1 MGIKDLFNKLRGK
14 GDESLSPFSLFEEI
28 VETQEEPQP
37 SIKKEG
43 DKAMNRTSNYATGK
57 AIATGQITLVD
68 LTDIISQPTAPSP
81 AKENMLWMDTSK
93 TPPVLMVYKNG
104 AWVKENDFKND
115 PEYSAIKETL
125 TKNTA
130 DIEVNKKAIALK
142 VTQTEVTNTVI
153 TEVNKTVKSVV
164 SEYAKNQNAVNPP
177 TTGWSTTPPTWENG
191 WYIWSRNVTTMM
203 SGSTSTSTPVNITGA
218 KGSTG
223 PQGNAG
229 PAGNG
234 IKATVVEYQ
243 AGTDGVT
250 PPSGTWTTKVPSVA
264 ANQFLWTRTTISY
277 TSSSTPNTVSY
288 SVGKMGAQGPKGDKG
303 ATGPQGPQGEKGDT
317 GLQGPK
323 GDTGK
328 QGPQGQQ
335 GPKGDKGEQG
345 PQGAKGPQGAQGPQG
360 ATGPTGQGIQSITS
374 LYKMLD
380 VKTQQPTPT
389 SDTGWSTTPP
399 TWVKGKYIHT
409 CSKIVYKN
417 PTATAYTVPICDSSW
432 EAANDVQS
440 DLNTKY
446 EQINNQFGEI
456 NTSLEEIDLT
466 VGEITTANY
475 ATCNNTAL
483 EFIVGSGSG
492 IATDIRNKVKA
503 SNIPLY
509 IQGNVSGGTYLT
521 VTRIQSLDSS
531 GKIIDEIN
539 YGKGIVL
546 RKSKTNA
553 NIYDELTPK
562 GIYRKINVY
571 DGTELLAEDY
581 YYDNDY
587 QNLIK
592 VVPLGKL
599 KFECNM
605 ETISTKHIV
614 PLTTLANIE
623 NAVSSIE
630 ISKNQISQKVNV
642 DDVIAAIN
650 MGIEDDQSNILIMAD
665 KIKLQ
670 GAITIEALDKGL
682 QEGYIEENGKTMIN
696 GGMISAKSLKLT
708 DALQANG
715 VNIKDKAGVTTF
727 SIDGDS
733 GLVNIRG
740 NVQSMNYEDP
750 VYDSNGNVT
759 TAGSGWLIESDGT
772 AVFNEGEFRSKVIL
786 PRAGMSNEGNVRIW
800 AGSKIAANAPF
811 RVMDNGDIY
820 VEKGNFKGVFSGD
833 VKVGGITISDTPVK
847 GQTGRSRAVIE
858 IRDDADKV
866 MTTLADDSAYIGTNL
881 QVRDILSVNEQYV
894 DIKKGGLNIGNANIT
909 LDANNSA
916 ISFKDGLADF
926 KLNGSKFDFIMNG
939 SSQSTDFS
947 FSNSQRDAVVEIQ
960 GQLKVKSNVDIGIV
974 TIRKTNDGIDFLF
987 I

>member
-14 GDESLSPFSLFEEI
+14 GDESLSPFSLSEEV

-37 SIKKEG
+37 SIKEEG

-115 PEYSAIKETL
+115 PQYNVITETIK
-125 TKNTA
+125 KQTA
-130 DIEVNKKAIALK
+130 EIQANKDSIALK
-142 VTQTEVTNTVI
+142 VNATE
-153 TEVNKTVKSVV
+153 
-164 SEYAKNQNAVNPP
+164 AKNIAISEIDKVQIGGTNLLPGTSKDLQVVNFAGWEYYFPKDLVNWSPGEKITGKIYLKPTDQNASCMLHVRYKDSTYWQIRGTRVNAGSEGYSTVSITIPNRDDIARIQFSIRLDVGETP
-177 TTGWSTTPPTWENG
+177 SDKVYYKEAKVEKGTKNTDWSPAPEDTEQKFTSVDSQFSEIKADLKNINLEVG
-191 WYIWSRNVTTMM
+191 SVTT
-203 SGSTSTSTPVNITGA
+203 A
-218 KGSTG
+218 
-223 PQGNAG
+223 
-229 PAGNG
+229 
-234 IKATVVEYQ
+234 
-243 AGTDGVT
+243 D
-250 PPSGTWTTKVPSVA
+250 
-264 ANQFLWTRTTISY
+264 
-277 TSSSTPNTVSY
+277 
-288 SVGKMGAQGPKGDKG
+288 
-303 ATGPQGPQGEKGDT
+303 
-317 GLQGPK
+317 
-323 GDTGK
+323 
-328 QGPQGQQ
+328 
-335 GPKGDKGEQG
+335 
-345 PQGAKGPQGAQGPQG
+345 
-360 ATGPTGQGIQSITS
+360 
-374 LYKMLD
+374 
-380 VKTQQPTPT
+380 
-389 SDTGWSTTPP
+389 
-399 TWVKGKYIHT
+399 
-409 CSKIVYKN
+409 
-417 PTATAYTVPICDSSW
+417 
-432 EAANDVQS
+432 
-440 DLNTKY
+440 
-446 EQINNQFGEI
+446 
-456 NTSLEEIDLT
+456 
-466 VGEITTANY
+466 Y

-492 IATDIRNKVKA
+492 IATDVRNKVKA

-509 IQGNVSGGTYLT
+509 IQGNVSGETYLT

-531 GKIIDEIN
+531 GKIIDEVN
-539 YGKGIVL
+539 YGKGIML

-562 GIYRKINVY
+562 GIYRKIDVY
-571 DGTELLAEDY
+571 DGTELLAADY

-605 ETISTKHIV
+605 ATISTKHIV

-623 NAVSSIE
+623 NAVASIE

-650 MGIEDDQSNILIMAD
+650 MGIEDDQSKILIMAD

-682 QEGYIEENGKTMIN
+682 QEGYLEENGKTMIN

-715 VNIKDKAGVTTF
+715 VNITDKAGVTTF

-733 GLVNIRG
+733 GLVNIKG
-740 NVQSMNYEDP
+740 NVQSMDYKDP
-750 VYDSNGNVT
+750 VYDSSGNVT

-833 VKVGGITISDTPVK
+833 VKVGGITISDNPVE

-881 QVRDILSVNEQYV
+881 QVRDILSVNERYV
-894 DIKKGGLNIGNANIT
+894 DIKKGGLNIGNASIT
-909 LDANNSA
+909 LDADNSA
-916 ISFKDGLADF
+916 ISFKNGLADF
-926 KLNGSKFDFIMNG
+926 KVNGSKFDFVMND

-947 FSNSQRDAVVEIQ
+947 FSNSQRDTVVEIQ

>member
-14 GDESLSPFSLFEEI
+14 GDESLSPFSLSEEI

-115 PEYSAIKETL
+115 PEYSVIKETL

-130 DIEVNKKAIALK
+130 DIEVNKKEIALK

-223 PQGNAG
+223 PQGNTG

-234 IKATVVEYQ
+234 IKATVVDYQ

-277 TSSSTPNTVSY
+277 TSISTPNTVSY
-288 SVGKMGAQGPKGDKG
+288 SVGKMGAQGP
-303 ATGPQGPQGEKGDT
+303 
-317 GLQGPK
+317 
-323 GDTGK
+323 
-328 QGPQGQQ
+328 QGQ
-335 GPKGDKGEQG
+335 
-345 PQGAKGPQGAQGPQG
+345 QGPQG

-399 TWVKGKYIHT
+399 TWIKGKYIHT

-466 VGEITTANY
+466 VGEITTADY

-509 IQGNVSGGTYLT
+509 IQGNVSGETYLT

-539 YGKGIVL
+539 YDKGIVL

-562 GIYRKINVY
+562 GIYRKIDVY
-571 DGTELLAEDY
+571 DGTELLAADY

-605 ETISTKHIV
+605 TTISTKHIV

-630 ISKNQISQKVNV
+630 ISKNQINQKVNV

-650 MGIEDDQSNILIMAD
+650 MGIEDDQSKILIMAD

-682 QEGYIEENGKTMIN
+682 QEGYLEENGKTMIN

-847 GQTGRSRAVIE
+847 GQTGKSRAVIE

-866 MTTLADDSAYIGTNL
+866 ITTLADDSAYIGTNL

-916 ISFKDGLADF
+916 ISFKNGLADF
-926 KLNGSKFDFIMNG
+926 KVNGSKFDFIMNG

-947 FSNSQRDAVVEIQ
+947 FSNSQRDTVVEIQ

>member
-14 GDESLSPFSLFEEI
+14 GDESLSPFSLSEEI

-115 PEYSAIKETL
+115 PEYSVIKETL

-130 DIEVNKKAIALK
+130 DIEVNKKEISLK

-223 PQGNAG
+223 PQGNTG

-234 IKATVVEYQ
+234 IKATVVDYQ

-288 SVGKMGAQGPKGDKG
+288 SVGKMGAQGP
-303 ATGPQGPQGEKGDT
+303 QGS
-317 GLQGPK
+317 
-323 GDTGK
+323 
-328 QGPQGQQ
+328 
-335 GPKGDKGEQG
+335 
-345 PQGAKGPQGAQGPQG
+345 QGPQG

-456 NTSLEEIDLT
+456 NTSLEKIDLT
-466 VGEITTANY
+466 VGEITTADY

-509 IQGNVSGGTYLT
+509 IQGNVSGETYLT
-521 VTRIQSLDSS
+521 VTKIQSLDSS

-539 YGKGIVL
+539 YDKGIVL

-562 GIYRKINVY
+562 GIYRKIDVH
-571 DGTELLAEDY
+571 DGTELLAADY
-581 YYDNDY
+581 YYDNEY

-599 KFECNM
+599 KIECNM
-605 ETISTKHIV
+605 TTISTKHIV

-630 ISKNQISQKVNV
+630 ISKNQINQKVNV

-650 MGIEDDQSNILIMAD
+650 MGIEDDQSKILIMAD

-670 GAITIEALDKGL
+670 GAITIEALDKEL
-682 QEGYIEENGKTMIN
+682 QEGYLEENGKTMIN

-750 VYDSNGNVT
+750 IYDSNGNVT

-847 GQTGRSRAVIE
+847 GQPGRSRAVIE

-866 MTTLADDSAYIGTNL
+866 ITTLADDFAYIGTNL
-881 QVRDILSVNEQYV
+881 QVRDILSVNEEYV

-909 LDANNSA
+909 FDANNSA
-916 ISFKDGLADF
+916 ISFKNGLADF
-926 KLNGSKFDFIMNG
+926 KVNGSKFDFIMNG

>member
-14 GDESLSPFSLFEEI
+14 GDESLSPFSLSEEI

-68 LTDIISQPTAPSP
+68 LTDIISQPTAPTP

-115 PEYSAIKETL
+115 PQYNVITETIK
-125 TKNTA
+125 KQTA
-130 DIEVNKKAIALK
+130 DIQANKDSIALK
-142 VTQTEVTNTVI
+142 VNATEAKNIIISELDKIQIGARNIALNTAESSSIIGTGTTNRTGCRYTLSIPYLTDIKGKELIVVFDWKYEGDTPGGTFFMQTGEPQYGRVTDNQTISESNLEGTITQIWKPKIEKDT
-153 TEVNKTVKSVV
+153 KSVYIRTDNMTGTFTLSNLRIYFGTKDLGWTPAPEDTEQKFTSV
-164 SEYAKNQNAVNPP
+164 DNQFSEIKADLNNINLEV
-177 TTGWSTTPPTWENG
+177 GS
-191 WYIWSRNVTTMM
+191 VTT
-203 SGSTSTSTPVNITGA
+203 A
-218 KGSTG
+218 
-223 PQGNAG
+223 
-229 PAGNG
+229 
-234 IKATVVEYQ
+234 
-243 AGTDGVT
+243 D
-250 PPSGTWTTKVPSVA
+250 
-264 ANQFLWTRTTISY
+264 
-277 TSSSTPNTVSY
+277 
-288 SVGKMGAQGPKGDKG
+288 
-303 ATGPQGPQGEKGDT
+303 
-317 GLQGPK
+317 
-323 GDTGK
+323 
-328 QGPQGQQ
+328 
-335 GPKGDKGEQG
+335 
-345 PQGAKGPQGAQGPQG
+345 
-360 ATGPTGQGIQSITS
+360 
-374 LYKMLD
+374 
-380 VKTQQPTPT
+380 
-389 SDTGWSTTPP
+389 
-399 TWVKGKYIHT
+399 
-409 CSKIVYKN
+409 
-417 PTATAYTVPICDSSW
+417 
-432 EAANDVQS
+432 
-440 DLNTKY
+440 
-446 EQINNQFGEI
+446 
-456 NTSLEEIDLT
+456 
-466 VGEITTANY
+466 Y

-521 VTRIQSLDSS
+521 VTKIQSLDSS

-539 YGKGIVL
+539 YGNGIVL

-562 GIYRKINVY
+562 GIYRKIDVY
-571 DGTELLAEDY
+571 DGTELLAADY

-605 ETISTKHIV
+605 TTISTKHIV

-630 ISKNQISQKVNV
+630 ISKNQINQKVNV

-650 MGIEDDQSNILIMAD
+650 MGIEDDQSKILIMAD

-670 GAITIEALDKGL
+670 GAITIEALDEGL
-682 QEGYIEENGKTMIN
+682 QEGYLEENGKTMIN

-715 VNIKDKAGVTTF
+715 VNITDKAGVTTF

-733 GLVNIRG
+733 GLVNIKG

-750 VYDSNGNVT
+750 IYDSDGNVT

-800 AGSKIAANAPF
+800 AGSKIAADAPF

-858 IRDDADKV
+858 IRDDAGKV
-866 MTTLADDSAYIGTNL
+866 TTTLADDSAYIGTNL

-894 DIKKGGLNIGNANIT
+894 DIKKGGLNVGNSSIT

-916 ISFKDGLADF
+916 ISFKNGLADF
-926 KLNGSKFDFIMNG
+926 KVNGSKFDFVMND

-947 FSNSQRDAVVEIQ
+947 FSNSQRDTIVEIQ
-960 GQLKVKSNVDIGIV
+960 GQLKVKSNVDIGVV

>member
-14 GDESLSPFSLFEEI
+14 GDESLSPFSLSEEI

-68 LTDIISQPTAPSP
+68 LTDIISQPTTPTP

-115 PEYSAIKETL
+115 PQYNVITETIK
-125 TKNTA
+125 KQTA
-130 DIEVNKKAIALK
+130 DIQANKDSIALK
-142 VTQTEVTNTVI
+142 VNATEAKNIIISELDKVQIGARNIALNTAESSSIIGTGTANRTGCRYTFSVPYLTDIKGKELIVVFDWKYEGDTPGGTFYMQSGEPQYGTVTSKQTISESNLGGTI
-153 TEVNKTVKSVV
+153 TKIWKPTSEKDTKSVYIRTDNMTGTFTLSNLRIYFGTKDLGWTPAPEDTERKFTSV
-164 SEYAKNQNAVNPP
+164 DSQFSEIKADLNNINLEV
-177 TTGWSTTPPTWENG
+177 GS
-191 WYIWSRNVTTMM
+191 VTT
-203 SGSTSTSTPVNITGA
+203 A
-218 KGSTG
+218 
-223 PQGNAG
+223 
-229 PAGNG
+229 
-234 IKATVVEYQ
+234 
-243 AGTDGVT
+243 D
-250 PPSGTWTTKVPSVA
+250 
-264 ANQFLWTRTTISY
+264 
-277 TSSSTPNTVSY
+277 
-288 SVGKMGAQGPKGDKG
+288 
-303 ATGPQGPQGEKGDT
+303 
-317 GLQGPK
+317 
-323 GDTGK
+323 
-328 QGPQGQQ
+328 
-335 GPKGDKGEQG
+335 
-345 PQGAKGPQGAQGPQG
+345 
-360 ATGPTGQGIQSITS
+360 
-374 LYKMLD
+374 
-380 VKTQQPTPT
+380 
-389 SDTGWSTTPP
+389 
-399 TWVKGKYIHT
+399 
-409 CSKIVYKN
+409 
-417 PTATAYTVPICDSSW
+417 
-432 EAANDVQS
+432 
-440 DLNTKY
+440 
-446 EQINNQFGEI
+446 
-456 NTSLEEIDLT
+456 
-466 VGEITTANY
+466 Y

-509 IQGNVSGGTYLT
+509 IQGNVSGETYLT

-531 GKIIDEIN
+531 GKIIDEVN

-562 GIYRKINVY
+562 GIYRKIDVY

-605 ETISTKHIV
+605 TTISTKHIV

-630 ISKNQISQKVNV
+630 ISKNQINQKVNV

-650 MGIEDDQSNILIMAD
+650 MGIEDDQSKILIMAD

-682 QEGYIEENGKTMIN
+682 QEGYLEENGKTMIN

-715 VNIKDKAGVTTF
+715 VNITDKAGITTF

-733 GLVNIRG
+733 GLVNIKG
-740 NVQSMNYEDP
+740 NVQSMDYKDP
-750 VYDSNGNVT
+750 VYDSSGNIT
-759 TAGSGWLIESDGT
+759 TTGKGWLIESDGT

-866 MTTLADDSAYIGTNL
+866 MTTLADDLAYIGTNL

-894 DIKKGGLNIGNANIT
+894 DIKKGGLNIGNSSIT

-916 ISFKDGLADF
+916 ISFKNGLADF
-926 KLNGSKFDFIMNG
+926 KVNGSKFDFIMNG

-947 FSNSQRDAVVEIQ
+947 FSNSQRDTVVEIQ
-960 GQLKVKSNVDIGIV
+960 GQLKVKSNVDIGVV

>member
-14 GDESLSPFSLFEEI
+14 GDESLSPFSLSEEI

-115 PEYSAIKETL
+115 PEYSVIKETL
-125 TKNTA
+125 TKNTS
-130 DIEVNKKAIALK
+130 DIEVNKKEIALK

-223 PQGNAG
+223 PQGNTG

-234 IKATVVEYQ
+234 IKAAVVDYQ

-288 SVGKMGAQGPKGDKG
+288 SVGKMGAQGP
-303 ATGPQGPQGEKGDT
+303 QGS
-317 GLQGPK
+317 
-323 GDTGK
+323 
-328 QGPQGQQ
+328 
-335 GPKGDKGEQG
+335 
-345 PQGAKGPQGAQGPQG
+345 QGPQG

-466 VGEITTANY
+466 VGEITTADY

-509 IQGNVSGGTYLT
+509 IQGNVSGETYLT
-521 VTRIQSLDSS
+521 VTKIQSLDSS

-562 GIYRKINVY
+562 GIYRKIDVY
-571 DGTELLAEDY
+571 DGTELLAADY

-592 VVPLGKL
+592 VAPLGKL

-605 ETISTKHIV
+605 TTISTKHIV

-630 ISKNQISQKVNV
+630 ISKNQINQKVNV

-650 MGIEDDQSNILIMAD
+650 MGIEDDQSKILIMAD

-670 GAITIEALDKGL
+670 GAITIEALDKEL
-682 QEGYIEENGKTMIN
+682 QEGYLEENGKTMIN

-750 VYDSNGNVT
+750 IYDSNGNVT

-800 AGSKIAANAPF
+800 AGSKIAADAPF

-866 MTTLADDSAYIGTNL
+866 ITTLADDFAYIGTNL
-881 QVRDILSVNEQYV
+881 QVRDILSVNEEYV

-909 LDANNSA
+909 FDANNSA
-916 ISFKDGLADF
+916 ISFKNGLADF
-926 KLNGSKFDFIMNG
+926 KVNGSKFDFIMNG

>member
-14 GDESLSPFSLFEEI
+14 GDESLSPFSLSEEI

-43 DKAMNRTSNYATGK
+43 DRAMNRTSNYATGK

-130 DIEVNKKAIALK
+130 DIEVNKKEIALK

-164 SEYAKNQNAVNPP
+164 SEYAKNQDAVNPP

-223 PQGNAG
+223 PQGNTG

-234 IKATVVEYQ
+234 IKATVVDYQ
-243 AGTDGVT
+243 AGTNGVT

-288 SVGKMGAQGPKGDKG
+288 SVGKM
-303 ATGPQGPQGEKGDT
+303 
-317 GLQGPK
+317 
-323 GDTGK
+323 
-328 QGPQGQQ
+328 
-335 GPKGDKGEQG
+335 
-345 PQGAKGPQGAQGPQG
+345 GAQGPQG

-440 DLNTKY
+440 DLDTKY
-446 EQINNQFGEI
+446 EQISNKFGEI

-466 VGEITTANY
+466 VGEITTSNY

-521 VTRIQSLDSS
+521 VTKIQSLDSS

-539 YGKGIVL
+539 YGNGIVL

-562 GIYRKINVY
+562 GIYRKIDVY
-571 DGTELLAEDY
+571 DGTELLAADY

-605 ETISTKHIV
+605 TTISTKHIV

-630 ISKNQISQKVNV
+630 ISKNQINQKVNV

-650 MGIEDDQSNILIMAD
+650 MGIEDDQSKILIMAD

-670 GAITIEALDKGL
+670 GAITIEALDKEL
-682 QEGYIEENGKTMIN
+682 QEGYLEENGKTMIN

-715 VNIKDKAGVTTF
+715 VNITDKTGVTTF

-733 GLVNIRG
+733 GLVNIKG

-750 VYDSNGNVT
+750 VYDSDGNIT

-858 IRDDADKV
+858 IRDDVGKV

-894 DIKKGGLNIGNANIT
+894 DIKKGGLNVGNSSIT

-916 ISFKDGLADF
+916 ISFKNGLADF
-926 KLNGSKFDFIMNG
+926 KVNGSKFDFVMND

-947 FSNSQRDAVVEIQ
+947 FSNPQRDTIVEIQ
-960 GQLKVKSNVDIGIV
+960 GQLKVKSNVDIGVV

>member
-14 GDESLSPFSLFEEI
+14 GDESLSPFSLSEEI

-68 LTDIISQPTAPSP
+68 LTDIISQPTAPTP

-115 PEYSAIKETL
+115 PQYNVITETIK
-125 TKNTA
+125 KQTA
-130 DIEVNKKAIALK
+130 DIQANKDSIALK
-142 VTQTEVTNTVI
+142 VNATEAKNIIISELGKVQIGGTNLIFGTKDFVINTSRVKGWYNQGAFTMTKVGDYVVASKSATGLTENSIKGLYSSYIPCKKGDTFTVSVDIKVTNLNTWDAKYPLIVEGYDTSKTRIEYLDVSINNGITNKPTMVNGEWTRFTCTYTVTNTNTVFFGI
-153 TEVNKTVKSVV
+153 RLSLFKNGEIFFRKAKIEKGNKATDWSPAPEDTEQKFTSVDNQF
-164 SEYAKNQNAVNPP
+164 SEIKADLNNINLEV
-177 TTGWSTTPPTWENG
+177 GS
-191 WYIWSRNVTTMM
+191 VTT
-203 SGSTSTSTPVNITGA
+203 A
-218 KGSTG
+218 
-223 PQGNAG
+223 
-229 PAGNG
+229 
-234 IKATVVEYQ
+234 
-243 AGTDGVT
+243 D
-250 PPSGTWTTKVPSVA
+250 
-264 ANQFLWTRTTISY
+264 
-277 TSSSTPNTVSY
+277 
-288 SVGKMGAQGPKGDKG
+288 
-303 ATGPQGPQGEKGDT
+303 
-317 GLQGPK
+317 
-323 GDTGK
+323 
-328 QGPQGQQ
+328 
-335 GPKGDKGEQG
+335 
-345 PQGAKGPQGAQGPQG
+345 
-360 ATGPTGQGIQSITS
+360 
-374 LYKMLD
+374 
-380 VKTQQPTPT
+380 
-389 SDTGWSTTPP
+389 
-399 TWVKGKYIHT
+399 
-409 CSKIVYKN
+409 
-417 PTATAYTVPICDSSW
+417 
-432 EAANDVQS
+432 
-440 DLNTKY
+440 
-446 EQINNQFGEI
+446 
-456 NTSLEEIDLT
+456 
-466 VGEITTANY
+466 Y

-521 VTRIQSLDSS
+521 VTKIQSLDSS

-539 YGKGIVL
+539 YGNGIVL

-562 GIYRKINVY
+562 GIYRKIDVY
-571 DGTELLAEDY
+571 DGTELLAANY

-605 ETISTKHIV
+605 TTISTKHIV

-630 ISKNQISQKVNV
+630 ISKNQINQKVNV

-650 MGIEDDQSNILIMAD
+650 MGIEDDQSKILIMAD

-670 GAITIEALDKGL
+670 GAITIEALDKEL
-682 QEGYIEENGKTMIN
+682 QEGYLEENGKTMIN

-715 VNIKDKAGVTTF
+715 VNITDKAGVTTF

-733 GLVNIRG
+733 GLVNIKG

-750 VYDSNGNVT
+750 VYDSDGNVT

-800 AGSKIAANAPF
+800 AGSKIAADAPF

-847 GQTGRSRAVIE
+847 GQIGRSRAVIE
-858 IRDDADKV
+858 IRDDAGKV

-894 DIKKGGLNIGNANIT
+894 DIKKGGLNVGNSSII

-916 ISFKDGLADF
+916 ISFKNGLADF
-926 KLNGSKFDFIMNG
+926 KVNGSKFDFVMND

-947 FSNSQRDAVVEIQ
+947 FSNPQRDTIVEIQ
-960 GQLKVKSNVDIGIV
+960 GQLKVKSNVDIGVV